1 MIKLPIGSM
10 ATPRRIGING
20 FSNTTAAG
28 NIAKKNL
35 PYRNALINGKTY
47 GRSATT
53 RSGTGTMLNDP
64 PPPPYR
70 PDIADDTTAEPRR
83 LRSLYVAIGLTST
96 PRVVVVAFVVIPTAN
111 PAAVSSFFIRTAR
124 VIVVVVIL
132 VARILPHPA
141 RPSFRRTIVVVVVVV
156 IFVVV
161 AIIIILV
168 ARVCFS
174 RTQAIKS
181 TSTTYPSSPRQ
192 TSEDFKPSSQKKT
205 HKHVKRH
212 PNGMTDDVD
221 RGNEK

>member
-141 RPSFRRTIVVVVVVV
+141 RPSFRRTVV

-212 PNGMTDDVD
+212 PNGIEWNDV
-221 RGNEK
+221 